1 MEGDRGSRPS
11 WTEWFPVEEEV
22 IAGYKGVDEDVF
34 LVDVAGGRGHDIK
47 AFRER
52 FPNAR
57 GRFILEDLSHVIE
70 QALPG
75 LQAEKLPFDLF
86 KEQPVKGASHFPK
99 GYSAMY

>member
-1 MEGDRGSRPS
+1 
-11 WTEWFPVEEEV
+11 
-22 IAGYKGVDEDVF
+22 VF

-52 FPNAR
+52 FPDAR
-57 GRFILEDLSHVIE
+57 GRFILEDLPHVVD

-86 KEQPVKGASHFPK
+86 KEHPIKGASLFAV
-99 GYSAMY
+99 GIVLY